1 MMEENELWF
10 WLLSLERLGPVSH
23 RRLFEYYG
31 DIREIWRAKNPP
43 LTEKQKDEFLDSRQE
58 DRIRRSFHEMRRAG
72 IRMVTAAEP
81 DYPRRLRAIYD
92 APYGLFVKGE
102 LPNPNAPAVAIIG
115 HAGARITE
123 ALSLSTQP
131 RNLPAPVSSL
141 SAVWPS
147 VSTAA
152 AIRVRSP
159 PEERPTRSWAAD
171 QISAIHPPTAI
182 CMNRSPL
189 TEAFCPNIRRG
200 GKYARHI
207 FLSATGSSAAWP
219 ILSLSW
225 KRENAA
231 VP

>member
-1 MMEENELWF
+1 MEENELWF

-58 DRIRRSFHEMRRAG
+58 DRIRRSFHEMRHAG

-115 HAGARITE
+115 AHSRGTYPRRYPHYQRSGHRYRQLQPSGC
-123 ALSLSTQP
+123 ALRRRKDLRGHGLRTRYLLSI
-131 RNLPAPVSSL
+131 LPPQ
-141 SAVWPS
+141 S
-147 VSTAA
+147 V
-152 AIRVRSP
+152 
-159 PEERPTRSWAAD
+159 
-171 QISAIHPPTAI
+171 
-182 CMNRSPL
+182 
-189 TEAFCPNIRRG
+189 
-200 GKYARHI
+200 
-207 FLSATGSSAAWP
+207 
-219 ILSLSW
+219 
-225 KRENAA
+225 
-231 VP
+231 